1 MKTYEKIWTEALTLF
16 SQNGYN
22 GVSIN
27 AIANAVGIRDSSIY
41 KHYKSKQ
48 DIYETIVEINT
59 NKLNDLKRNILPSKN
74 ELVDIN
80 MHIDISCLSLSY
92 YKLIVLFT
100 NNDMISKF
108 RKMLLTSSNA
118 SFLFNKLFINDIL
131 DSQIS
136 LFKELMKAGVI
147 STTDANMMAY
157 QLYAPILLFTM
168 KYDADEMSLREIKK
182 TIDNH
187 INRVSKLYFT

>member
-1 MKTYEKIWTEALTLF
+1 MKTYVKIWTEALTLF

>member
-80 MHIDISCLSLSY
+80 MHIDI
-92 YKLIVLFT
+92 
-100 NNDMISKF
+100 N
-108 RKMLLTSSNA
+108 
-118 SFLFNKLFINDIL
+118 
-131 DSQIS
+131 
-136 LFKELMKAGVI
+136 
-147 STTDANMMAY
+147 
-157 QLYAPILLFTM
+157 
-168 KYDADEMSLREIKK
+168 
-182 TIDNH
+182 
-187 INRVSKLYFT
+187 

>member
-131 DSQIS
+131 DSRIS